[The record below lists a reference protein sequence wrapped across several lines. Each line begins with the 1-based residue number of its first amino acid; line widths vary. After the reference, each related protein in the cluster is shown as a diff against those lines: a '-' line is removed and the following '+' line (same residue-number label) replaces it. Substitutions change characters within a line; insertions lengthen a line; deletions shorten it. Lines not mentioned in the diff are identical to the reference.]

1 MAFSGPT
8 VRDLQDGANR
18 LGLPPLSTDIA
29 TTIRAALDKSVAAMQ
44 QLDAMPDPVMPG
56 ADMSARPPG
65 RAPTA
70 AENPFGAWAWL
81 GPITGSGKGL
91 LAGKSV
97 GIKDNTSVRGFPLR
111 NGSRVL
117 DGFVADCDATVVT
130 RILAAGGTVHGK
142 TVCENLSYSGHSHT
156 SWPNR
161 VVNPRAPGFSAGG
174 SSSGSGAA
182 IAAGDVPMALG
193 CDQGGSIRIPAAWCG
208 VVGLKPTHGLV
219 PYTGICALEASI
231 DHCGPMGA
239 TVEDVA
245 RLLTVVAGPDGLDP
259 RQPAS
264 IPQVDYLAALGE
276 GLRGIRIGVMKEGFG
291 RPESDPATDS
301 AVRETLARM
310 QAAGAELEEIAVP
323 AHEEMF
329 AIFSAIVAE
338 GTAALMFGAGTGGY
352 AEGFTSMAL
361 LDAFSQGWRE
371 RGDAISPSALTMLLM
386 GEHLQHRYHGRYYAK
401 AQALRGKVRDAY
413 TAAFGR
419 CDVVAL
425 PTIPF
430 PGDADAAD
438 PGDIFGNPGLRVADD
453 RQHRVTRCHRPSGH
467 QRAVRDARRV
477 ADRADAGRPA
487 FPGRGRAARGGR
499 RRGAG
504 RLADALRR
512 SNCI

>member
-1 MAFSGPT
+1 VGFSGPA
-8 VRDLQDGANR
+8 VRDLQDGATR
-18 LGLPPLSTDIA
+18 LGLPPLSTDTAAIM
-29 TTIRAALDKSVAAMQ
+29 RAALDKSVAAMQ

-56 ADMSARPPG
+56 ADMSPRPPG

-70 AENPFGAWAWL
+70 SENPFGAWAWL

-117 DGFVADCDATVVT
+117 DGFVAECDATVVT
-130 RILAAGGTVHGK
+130 RILAAGGSIHGK
-142 TVCENLSYSGHSHT
+142 TVCENLSFSGHSHT

-161 VVNPRAPGFSAGG
+161 VVNPRAPAFAAGG

-264 IPQVDYLAALGE
+264 ITQVDYLAALGE

-291 RPESDPATDS
+291 RPESDPASDS

-323 AHEEMF
+323 AHGEMF
-329 AIFSAIVAE
+329 AIFTAIVAE

-361 LDAFSQGWRE
+361 LDAFAQGWRE
-371 RGDAISPSALTMLLM
+371 RPDALSPSAMTMLLM

-430 PGDADAAD
+430 PAMPMPPTQATFAEVLDSALPMIGNTASLDATGHPAISVPCAMRGGLPIGLMLVGRHFQDAVV
-438 PGDIFGNPGLRVADD
+438 L
-453 RQHRVTRCHRPSGH
+453 
-467 QRAVRDARRV
+467 
-477 ADRADAGRPA
+477 
-487 FPGRGRAARGGR
+487 RAA
-499 RRGAG
+499 AG
-504 RLADALRR
+504 VEALGDWRTF
-512 SNCI
+512 